1 MQHLANSLPSSASA
15 LTAMPPNVE
24 TPKLPL
30 PATSTRTLWLRM
42 AEIYGHRWTAAYG
55 ESAEEG
61 AGGTW
66 SKGLAGLSVQQ
77 IGAGIGACIASADP
91 WPPTL
96 PEFRAK
102 CLGIPPLAAVRLDTD
117 KADPFTVLVWQNLDG
132 YRYRQAS
139 ADQSDRMLRE
149 AYELAREHVMRG
161 GELPAV
167 AERRVAHE
175 KPTPRPASKAV
186 AEAAI
191 AEIRAELGA

>member
-1 MQHLANSLPSSASA
+1 
-15 LTAMPPNVE
+15 
-24 TPKLPL
+24 
-30 PATSTRTLWLRM
+30 M

-66 SKGLAGLSVQQ
+66 AKGLSGLSVQQ

-102 CLGIPPLAAVRLDTD
+102 CLGIPPLAAVRLDAD
-117 KADPFTVLVWQNLDG
+117 KVDPFTVLVWQNLDG

-139 ADQSDRMLRE
+139 SDQADRLLRE

-161 GELPAV
+161 GELPNV
-167 AERRVAHE
+167 AGAIEQE
-175 KPTPRPASKAV
+175 KRKPKPADPAV
-186 AEAAI
+186 AEAAMRE
-191 AEIRAELGA
+191 ARELLDRKTAAAGGDQ